1 MNEIA
6 LHAEIAAAQA
16 SRTPCALATL
26 VSATGSVP
34 RAPGARMLV
43 YGDGRVSGTIGGG
56 KFESLVIAEALEI
69 LRAGAAPRLKTYTL
83 REGEPASFGAICG
96 GEAGVFLEALTAGET
111 LTLIG
116 GGHCARAIAR
126 LASDCGFYVT
136 VIDDPPEAGAIGER
150 PAVDRWLRDVRAPEF
165 IGASPWTGRDALV
178 IVTRN
183 AQLDQAAL
191 DAALRRGVPGYIGMM
206 GSRRKVARVFAELA
220 EAGHAAADL
229 ARVHAPIGL
238 DIGAD
243 SPAEIAVSVVAEI
256 LQYTRGRPW
265 AGGLGQKG

>member
-1 MNEIA
+1 
-6 LHAEIAAAQA
+6 
-16 SRTPCALATL
+16 
-26 VSATGSVP
+26 
-34 RAPGARMLV
+34 MLV

-69 LRAGAAPRLKTYTL
+69 LRSGAAPRLKTYTL
-83 REGEPASFGAICG
+83 REGEPTSFGAICG

-126 LASDCGFYVT
+126 LAADCGFYVT

-150 PAVDRWLRDVRAPEF
+150 PAVDRWLTDVRAPEF
-165 IGASPWTGRDALV
+165 IAASPWTERDALV

-206 GSRRKVARVFAELA
+206 GSRRKVARVFAELGQ
-220 EAGHAAADL
+220 AGAAAADL

-256 LQYTRGRPW
+256 LQHTRGRPR
-265 AGGLGQKG
+265 AGGMALEPQGERPPAAAGRLQCKIR